1 MNTSYE
7 KFKNARTFLKIDFS
21 FLQNRIISIFNYL
34 EDIERTISFEKNIEI
49 LKNLDKDQITDD
61 IVQFLDD
68 VEDFVFDFNTIWTY
82 FYRVPVEF
90 NDCPTITVSEEKHKV
105 KLIEYDKIYTTN
117 DEVFRIAALN
127 CFEELLEI
135 LNL

>member
-21 FLQNRIISIFNYL
+21 FLQNRIISVFNNL
-34 EDIERTISFEKNIEI
+34 KNIERTISFEKNIEI
-49 LKNLDKDQITDD
+49 LKNLDNNQITDD
-61 IVQFLDD
+61 IIQFLED
-68 VEDFVFDFNTIWTY
+68 VEDFIFDFNTIWTY

-90 NDCPTITVSEEKHKV
+90 NDCPTITVSEEKYKV
-105 KLIEYDKIYTTN
+105 KLIEYDKIYTCDDKT
-117 DEVFRIAALN
+117 FRIAALD

>member
-21 FLQNRIISIFNYL
+21 FLQNRINSLFNNL
-34 EDIERTISFEKNIEI
+34 NNERTTSFEKNIEI
-49 LKNLDKDQITDD
+49 LKNLDNNQITDD
-61 IVQFLDD
+61 IIQFLED

-90 NDCPTITVSEEKHKV
+90 NDCPIITVSGEKHKV
-105 KLIEYDKIYTTN
+105 KFIEYDKIYTCDDKT
-117 DEVFRIAALN
+117 FRIAALD

>member
-1 MNTSYE
+1 MNTTYE
-7 KFKNARTFLKIDFS
+7 KFKNAKTFLKIDFS
-21 FLQNRIISIFNYL
+21 FLQNRIISLFNNL
-34 EDIERTISFEKNIEI
+34 NNERTTSFEKNIEI

-61 IVQFLDD
+61 IIQFLED

-90 NDCPTITVSEEKHKV
+90 NDCPTITVSEEKYKV
-105 KLIEYDKIYTTN
+105 KLIEYDKIYTCDDKT
-117 DEVFRIAALN
+117 FRIAALD

>member
-1 MNTSYE
+1 MNTTYE

-21 FLQNRIISIFNYL
+21 FLQNRISSLFNNL
-34 EDIERTISFEKNIEI
+34 NNEKTNSFEKNIEI
-49 LKNLDKDQITDD
+49 LKNLDNNQITDD

-68 VEDFVFDFNTIWTY
+68 VEDFVFAFNTIWTY

-90 NDCPTITVSEEKHKV
+90 NDCPTITVSGEKYKV
-105 KLIEYDKIYTTN
+105 KLIEYDKIYTCDDKT
-117 DEVFRIAALN
+117 FRIAALD

>member
-7 KFKNARTFLKIDFS
+7 KFKNSRTFLKIDFS
-21 FLQNRIISIFNYL
+21 FLQNRIISLFNNL
-34 EDIERTISFEKNIEI
+34 NNERTTSFEKNIEI

-61 IVQFLDD
+61 IIQFLED

-90 NDCPTITVSEEKHKV
+90 NDCPTITVSEEKYKV
-105 KLIEYDKIYTTN
+105 KLIEYDKIYTCDDKT
-117 DEVFRIAALN
+117 FRIAALD

>member
-1 MNTSYE
+1 M
-7 KFKNARTFLKIDFS
+7 KRTLKYS
-21 FLQNRIISIFNYL
+21 
-34 EDIERTISFEKNIEI
+34 
-49 LKNLDKDQITDD
+49 KNLDNNQITDD
-61 IVQFLDD
+61 IIQFLED

-90 NDCPTITVSEEKHKV
+90 NDYPTITVSGEKHKI
-105 KLIEYDKIYTTN
+105 KLIEYDKIYTT
-117 DEVFRIAALN
+117 DGETFRIAALD

>member
-21 FLQNRIISIFNYL
+21 FLQNRIYSIFNYL
-34 EDIERTISFEKNIEI
+34 EDIERTNSFEKNIEI
-49 LKNLDKDQITDD
+49 LKNLDNNQITDD
-61 IVQFLDD
+61 IIQFLED

-90 NDCPTITVSEEKHKV
+90 NDCPTITVSGEKHKV
-105 KLIEYDKIYTTN
+105 KLIEYDKIYTT
-117 DEVFRIAALN
+117 DGETFRIAALD

>member
-7 KFKNARTFLKIDFS
+7 KFKNARIFLKIDFS
-21 FLQNRIISIFNYL
+21 FLQNRIILVFNNL
-34 EDIERTISFEKNIEI
+34 EDIERTTSFEKNIEI

-61 IVQFLDD
+61 IIQFLED

-90 NDCPTITVSEEKHKV
+90 NDCPTITVSEEKYKV
-105 KLIEYDKIYTTN
+105 KLIEYDKIYTC
-117 DEVFRIAALN
+117 DDKIFRIAALD